1 LKVLEISIT
10 FDSQSNENKNK
21 MKKSN
26 KNTTA
31 KIQLPA
37 HLQVLADRF
46 NSNYKNIASDR
57 AKNFSYTIQDVTPA
71 GYGN

>member
-1 LKVLEISIT
+1 MRK
-10 FDSQSNENKNK
+10 FNKK
-21 MKKSN
+21 
-26 KNTTA
+26 TTA

-46 NSNYKNIASDR
+46 NSNYNNIALNYS
-57 AKNFSYTIQDVTPA
+57 KNFSYTIDDVTPA

>member
-1 LKVLEISIT
+1 
-10 FDSQSNENKNK
+10 

-26 KNTTA
+26 KKFGN

-37 HLQVLADRF
+37 HLQILADRF
-46 NSNYKNIASDR
+46 NSNYKNIATEYS
-57 AKNFSYTIQDVTPA
+57 KKISYSIQDVTPA